1 MVVLLRMWQ
10 LQSVGGDGMNIRQD
24 KLDEFADKL
33 EQLGQQPAVSGVK
46 ILLLMEEYGH
56 HFGWTVSA

>member
-1 MVVLLRMWQ
+1 
-10 LQSVGGDGMNIRQD
+10 MNQFTQD

-33 EQLGQQPAVSGVK
+33 EQLAQQPTVSGEK

-56 HFGWTVSA
+56 HFGWVVTA